1 MGGGGGRRSVGL
13 GVTLRWGKEEEE
25 EKGGLQGRGKRERDV
40 VRRTRH
46 DASSLA
52 LPSSSPVCACVC
64 RGACCSRICRKGLLL
79 SMEGGKEGGAQGS
92 IAGAE

>member
-1 MGGGGGRRSVGL
+1 MGGGGGGGRRSVGL

-25 EKGGLQGRGKRERDV
+25 KGGLKGRGKRERERDV

-79 SMEGGKEGGAQGS
+79 SMEGGAQGS